1 MTTPAALAASG
12 SSFASP
18 YSGSKLLDSGH
29 ALSQAVRKG
38 DWLEGGLAFLDT
50 LGNAAAALA
59 DPIGTLASIGLGW
72 VMKYLKPLSTWLDQ
86 LAGSEANVAAVAQQW
101 TNAGSALRDT
111 GNTLVTRLSDLDGL
125 SGDTVRT
132 YVRFAQDTAKH
143 IAATGDWA
151 DAAAGGLRSASS
163 LVAKMQGVVKNAISQ
178 VVATAIEAMAVVAA
192 SFGLGIGYA
201 IARVVTKVNQLV
213 NKVVRPLT
221 QVVRSVKSLV
231 GLVQQLGSLFKST
244 ERLSSS
250 ILGGGAKSTTV
261 TAGSVVDA
269 SGATRLGNTAQAN
282 LISAGHKADN
292 WHFESTPV
300 VSTGIGAE
308 GTLTIDG
315 PMAGSA
321 GVASFAGGGLAG
333 SVSAADGAGSGAHG
347 AGGVYGSGAGAYG
360 AGTGSA
366 SGPGSASSI
375 VGTGA
380 AASAATAAS
389 VGSSHAAAAGSRM
402 MTPGAMMGGASRDGG
417 ARSGLGIR
425 QVVREIVIEA
435 DAAEEELATAERD

>member
-29 ALSQAVRKG
+29 ALSQAVRNG

-231 GLVQQLGSLFKST
+231 GFVQQLGSLFKST
-244 ERLSSS
+244 ERLSSTL
-250 ILGGGAKSTTV
+250 LGGGVKSATV
-261 TAGSVVDA
+261 NAGVVVDA

-282 LISAGHKADN
+282 LISAGQKADD
-292 WHFESTPV
+292 WHFTPTAV
-300 VSTGIGAE
+300 VSTGVGAE
-308 GTLTIDG
+308 DTLTADG
-315 PMAGSA
+315 SMLGIA
-321 GVASFAGGGLAG
+321 GVGAVAGGGTHG
-333 SVSAADGAGSGAHG
+333 SVDGGGIG
-347 AGGVYGSGAGAYG
+347 AGGAYASGGGVSGSGV
-360 AGTGSA
+360 GTGT
-366 SGPGSASSI
+366 PSSI

-389 VGSSHAAAAGSRM
+389 VGSSHAAAGGSRM
-402 MTPGAMMGGASRDGG
+402 MTPGGMMGGASRDGG
-417 ARSGLGIR
+417 QRSGLGIR

-435 DAAEEELATAERD
+435 DAGEEELATAERD

>member
-29 ALSQAVRKG
+29 ALSQAVRNG

-101 TNAGSALRDT
+101 TNAGSALRET

-132 YVRFAQDTAKH
+132 YVRFAQDTAQH
-143 IAATGDWA
+143 IAASGDWA
-151 DAAAGGLRSASS
+151 DAAAGGLRNASS

-231 GLVQQLGSLFKST
+231 GFVQQLGSLFKST
-244 ERLSSS
+244 ERLSST
-250 ILGGGAKSTTV
+250 ILGGGAKSATI
-261 TAGSVVDA
+261 TAGAVVDA

-282 LISAGHKADN
+282 LVSAGQKADD
-292 WHFESTPV
+292 WHFTPTAV
-300 VSTGIGAE
+300 VSTGVGAE
-308 GTLTIDG
+308 GTLTADG
-315 PMAGSA
+315 STIGTAGMAA
-321 GVASFAGGGLAG
+321 
-333 SVSAADGAGSGAHG
+333 VSAAGVHGSVDGGGIG
-347 AGGVYGSGAGAYG
+347 AGGAYG
-360 AGTGSA
+360 TGGGASGSSAGTGT
-366 SGPGSASSI
+366 PSSI
-375 VGTGA
+375 MGTGA

-389 VGSSHAAAAGSRM
+389 VGSSHAATAGSRM
-402 MTPGAMMGGASRDGG
+402 MTPGGMMGGASRDGG
-417 ARSGLGIR
+417 QRSGLGIR

-435 DAAEEELATAERD
+435 DAGEDELATAERD

>member
-18 YSGSKLLDSGH
+18 YSGSKLLDSGRS
-29 ALSQAVRKG
+29 LSQAVRNG

-132 YVRFAQDTAKH
+132 YVRFAQDTAQH
-143 IAATGDWA
+143 IAASGDWA
-151 DAAAGGLRSASS
+151 DSAAGGLRSASS
-163 LVAKMQGVVKNAISQ
+163 LVSKMQGVVKNAISQ

-231 GLVQQLGSLFKST
+231 GFVQQLGSLFKST
-244 ERLSSS
+244 ERLSSTL
-250 ILGGGAKSTTV
+250 LGGGAKSATV
-261 TAGSVVDA
+261 TAGAVVDA
-269 SGATRLGNTAQAN
+269 SGATRLGNSAQAN
-282 LISAGHKADN
+282 LVRAGQRADD
-292 WHFESTPV
+292 WHFTPSAV
-300 VSTGIGAE
+300 VSTGVGAE
-308 GTLTIDG
+308 GTLTADG
-315 PMAGSA
+315 STIGAASVGSIS
-321 GVASFAGGGLAG
+321 GG
-333 SVSAADGAGSGAHG
+333 SVHGAMDGGVG
-347 AGGVYGSGAGAYG
+347 AGGVYGSGGAASASGAG
-360 AGTGSA
+360 AGT
-366 SGPGSASSI
+366 PSSI
-375 VGTGA
+375 MGTGA

-417 ARSGLGIR
+417 KSSGLGIR

-435 DAAEEELATAERD
+435 DAGEDELATAERD

>member
-18 YSGSKLLDSGH
+18 YSGSKLLDSGR
-29 ALSQAVRKG
+29 ALSQAVRNG

-101 TNAGSALRDT
+101 TNAGGALRDT
-111 GNTLVTRLSDLDGL
+111 GNTLVTRLADLDGL

-132 YVRFAQDTAKH
+132 YVRFAQDTAQH
-143 IAATGDWA
+143 IAASGDWA

-192 SFGLGIGYA
+192 SFGLGMGYA

-221 QVVRSVKSLV
+221 KVVRSVKSLV
-231 GLVQQLGSLFKST
+231 GFVQQLGSLFKST
-244 ERLSSS
+244 ERLSSTL
-250 ILGGGAKSTTV
+250 LGGGATSTAM
-261 TAGSVVDA
+261 TAGAVVDA
-269 SGATRLGNTAQAN
+269 SAATRVGNSAQAN
-282 LISAGHKADN
+282 LVRAGQQADS
-292 WHFESTPV
+292 WHFTPSAV
-300 VSTGIGAE
+300 VSTGVGAE
-308 GTLTIDG
+308 GTLTADG
-315 PMAGSA
+315 STLGAAGLGSIP
-321 GVASFAGGGLAG
+321 GGSVHGSVDGGGI
-333 SVSAADGAGSGAHG
+333 G
-347 AGGVYGSGAGAYG
+347 AGGVYGSGGA
-360 AGTGSA
+360 A
-366 SGPGSASSI
+366 SGSGTSSPSSI

-389 VGSSHAAAAGSRM
+389 VGSSHAAASGSRM
-402 MTPGAMMGGASRDGG
+402 MAPGAMMGGASRDGG
-417 ARSGLGIR
+417 KSSGLGIR

-435 DAAEEELATAERD
+435 DAGEEELASAERD

>member
-29 ALSQAVRKG
+29 ALSQAVRNG

-231 GLVQQLGSLFKST
+231 GFVQQLGSLFKST
-244 ERLSSS
+244 ERLSSTL
-250 ILGGGAKSTTV
+250 LGGGAKSATV
-261 TAGSVVDA
+261 NAGAVVDA

-282 LISAGHKADN
+282 LVNAGQKADN
-292 WHFESTPV
+292 WHFTPTAV

-308 GTLTIDG
+308 GTLTADG
-315 PMAGSA
+315 STLGAA
-321 GVASFAGGGLAG
+321 GVGTVSGGAVHGSVDGGGI
-333 SVSAADGAGSGAHG
+333 G
-347 AGGVYGSGAGAYG
+347 AGGAYASGATASAAG
-360 AGTGSA
+360 AGTGT
-366 SGPGSASSI
+366 PSSI

-402 MTPGAMMGGASRDGG
+402 MTPGGMMGGASRDGG
-417 ARSGLGIR
+417 QRSGLGIR

-435 DAAEEELATAERD
+435 DAGEEELATAERD

>member
-29 ALSQAVRKG
+29 ALSQAVRNG

-347 AGGVYGSGAGAYG
+347 VYGSGAGAYG

>member
-29 ALSQAVRKG
+29 ALSQAVRNG

-101 TNAGSALRDT
+101 TNAGSALRET

-132 YVRFAQDTAKH
+132 YVRFAQDTAQH
-143 IAATGDWA
+143 IAASGDWA

-231 GLVQQLGSLFKST
+231 GFVQQLGSLFKST

-250 ILGGGAKSTTV
+250 ILGGGAKSTTM

-282 LISAGHKADN
+282 LVSAGQKADD
-292 WHFESTPV
+292 WHFTPTAV
-300 VSTGIGAE
+300 VSTGVGAE
-308 GTLTIDG
+308 GTLTADG
-315 PMAGSA
+315 SMLGTA
-321 GVASFAGGGLAG
+321 GV
-333 SVSAADGAGSGAHG
+333 GAVAIGGAHG
-347 AGGVYGSGAGAYG
+347 SVDGGGIGAGGAYASGGGASGSGAGT
-360 AGTGSA
+360 GT
-366 SGPGSASSI
+366 PSSI
-375 VGTGA
+375 MGTGA

-402 MTPGAMMGGASRDGG
+402 MTPGGMMGGASRDGG
-417 ARSGLGIR
+417 QRTGLGIR

-435 DAAEEELATAERD
+435 EAGEEELATAERD

>member
-29 ALSQAVRKG
+29 ALSQAVRNG

-231 GLVQQLGSLFKST
+231 GFVQQLGSLFKST
-244 ERLSSS
+244 ERLSSTL
-250 ILGGGAKSTTV
+250 LGGGAKSATV
-261 TAGSVVDA
+261 NAGVVVDA

-282 LISAGHKADN
+282 LISAGQKADD
-292 WHFESTPV
+292 WHFTPTAV

-308 GTLTIDG
+308 GTLTADG
-315 PMAGSA
+315 STIGAASVGSVHGTA
-321 GVASFAGGGLAG
+321 DGGGI
-333 SVSAADGAGSGAHG
+333 G
-347 AGGVYGSGAGAYG
+347 AGGAYASGATASTS
-360 AGTGSA
+360 GTGTST
-366 SGPGSASSI
+366 PSSI
-375 VGTGA
+375 MGTGA

-402 MTPGAMMGGASRDGG
+402 MTPGGMMGGASRDGG
-417 ARSGLGIR
+417 QRSGLGIR

-435 DAAEEELATAERD
+435 DAGEEELATAERD

>member
-29 ALSQAVRKG
+29 ALSQAVRNG

-101 TNAGSALRDT
+101 TNAGSALRET

-132 YVRFAQDTAKH
+132 YVRFAQDTAQH
-143 IAATGDWA
+143 IAASGDWA
-151 DAAAGGLRSASS
+151 DAAAGGLRNASS

-231 GLVQQLGSLFKST
+231 GFVQQLGSLFKST
-244 ERLSSS
+244 ERLSST
-250 ILGGGAKSTTV
+250 ILGGGATSATI
-261 TAGSVVDA
+261 TAGDVVDA

-282 LISAGHKADN
+282 LVSAGQKADD
-292 WHFESTPV
+292 WHFTPTAV
-300 VSTGIGAE
+300 VSTGVGAE
-308 GTLTIDG
+308 GTLTADG
-315 PMAGSA
+315 STLGSA
-321 GVASFAGGGLAG
+321 GLGTVSAGAVHGSVDGGGIGSGGAYGTGGAAVAGAGGG
-333 SVSAADGAGSGAHG
+333 
-347 AGGVYGSGAGAYG
+347 
-360 AGTGSA
+360 TGS
-366 SGPGSASSI
+366 PSSI
-375 VGTGA
+375 MGTGA

-402 MTPGAMMGGASRDGG
+402 MTPGGMMGAASRDGG
-417 ARSGLGIR
+417 QRSGLGVR

-435 DAAEEELATAERD
+435 DAGEDELASAERD

>member
-29 ALSQAVRKG
+29 ALSQAVRNG

-143 IAATGDWA
+143 IAASGDWA
-151 DAAAGGLRSASS
+151 DAAAGGLRNASS

-231 GLVQQLGSLFKST
+231 GFVQQLGSLFKST
-244 ERLSSS
+244 ERLSSTL
-250 ILGGGAKSTTV
+250 LGGGAKSATV
-261 TAGSVVDA
+261 TAGAVVDA

-282 LISAGHKADN
+282 LISAGQKADD
-292 WHFESTPV
+292 WHFTPTAV

-308 GTLTIDG
+308 GTLTADG
-315 PMAGSA
+315 SMIGAASVGSVHGTA
-321 GVASFAGGGLAG
+321 DGGGIGAGGAYASGGG
-333 SVSAADGAGSGAHG
+333 SVSG
-347 AGGVYGSGAGAYG
+347 AGGS
-360 AGTGSA
+360 TGS
-366 SGPGSASSI
+366 PSSI
-375 VGTGA
+375 MGTGA

-389 VGSSHAAAAGSRM
+389 VGSSHAAAGGSRM
-402 MTPGAMMGGASRDGG
+402 MTPGGMMGGASRDGG
-417 ARSGLGIR
+417 QRSGLGIR

-435 DAAEEELATAERD
+435 DAGEEELATAERD

>member
-29 ALSQAVRKG
+29 ALSQAVRNG

-231 GLVQQLGSLFKST
+231 GFVQQLGSLFKST
-244 ERLSSS
+244 ERLSSTL
-250 ILGGGAKSTTV
+250 LGGGAKSATV
-261 TAGSVVDA
+261 NAGVVVDA

-282 LISAGHKADN
+282 LISAGQKADD
-292 WHFESTPV
+292 WHFTPTAV

-308 GTLTIDG
+308 GTLTADG
-315 PMAGSA
+315 STIGAAGVGSVHGSA
-321 GVASFAGGGLAG
+321 DSGGI
-333 SVSAADGAGSGAHG
+333 G
-347 AGGVYGSGAGAYG
+347 AGGAYASGATASTS
-360 AGTGSA
+360 GTGTST
-366 SGPGSASSI
+366 PSSI
-375 VGTGA
+375 MGTGA

-402 MTPGAMMGGASRDGG
+402 MTPGGMMGGASRDGG
-417 ARSGLGIR
+417 QRSGLGIR

-435 DAAEEELATAERD
+435 DAGEEELATAERD

>member
-29 ALSQAVRKG
+29 ALSQAVRNG

-101 TNAGSALRDT
+101 TNAGSALRET

-132 YVRFAQDTAKH
+132 YVRFAQDTAQH
-143 IAATGDWA
+143 IAASGDWA
-151 DAAAGGLRSASS
+151 DAAAGGLRNASS

-231 GLVQQLGSLFKST
+231 GFVQQLGSLFKST
-244 ERLSSS
+244 ERLSST
-250 ILGGGAKSTTV
+250 ILGGGATSATI
-261 TAGSVVDA
+261 TAGDVVDA

-282 LISAGHKADN
+282 LVSAGQKADD
-292 WHFESTPV
+292 WHFTPTAV
-300 VSTGIGAE
+300 VSTGVGAE
-308 GTLTIDG
+308 GTLTADG
-315 PMAGSA
+315 STLGSA
-321 GVASFAGGGLAG
+321 GLGNRLRRCGPRFRRRRRHRIRRGVRNRRRGRRRRRRR
-333 SVSAADGAGSGAHG
+333 HG
-347 AGGVYGSGAGAYG
+347 QPVVDHGHGCR
-360 AGTGSA
+360 
-366 SGPGSASSI
+366 SI
-375 VGTGA
+375 
-380 AASAATAAS
+380 
-389 VGSSHAAAAGSRM
+389 R
-402 MTPGAMMGGASRDGG
+402 RDGG
-417 ARSGLGIR
+417 ERRQLPCRGSRLPHDDARRHDGRREPRRWAAQRSRRPSGGS
-425 QVVREIVIEA
+425 
-435 DAAEEELATAERD
+435 RDRHRGGCGRG

>member
-29 ALSQAVRKG
+29 ALSQAVRNG

-101 TNAGSALRDT
+101 TNAGSALRET

-132 YVRFAQDTAKH
+132 YVRFAQDTAQH
-143 IAATGDWA
+143 IAASGDWA

-231 GLVQQLGSLFKST
+231 GFVQQLGSLFKST
-244 ERLSSS
+244 ERLSST
-250 ILGGGAKSTTV
+250 ILGGGATSATI
-261 TAGSVVDA
+261 TAGAVVDA

-282 LISAGHKADN
+282 LVSAGQRADD
-292 WHFESTPV
+292 WHFTPTAV
-300 VSTGIGAE
+300 VSTGVGAE
-308 GTLTIDG
+308 GTLTADG
-315 PMAGSA
+315 STLGTAGLGAVSGGGA
-321 GVASFAGGGLAG
+321 HGSVDGGGIGAGGAYA
-333 SVSAADGAGSGAHG
+333 SGSGAS
-347 AGGVYGSGAGAYG
+347 GSGAGT
-360 AGTGSA
+360 GT
-366 SGPGSASSI
+366 PSSI

-402 MTPGAMMGGASRDGG
+402 MTPGGMMGGASRDGG
-417 ARSGLGIR
+417 QRSGLGIR

-435 DAAEEELATAERD
+435 DAGEEELATAERD